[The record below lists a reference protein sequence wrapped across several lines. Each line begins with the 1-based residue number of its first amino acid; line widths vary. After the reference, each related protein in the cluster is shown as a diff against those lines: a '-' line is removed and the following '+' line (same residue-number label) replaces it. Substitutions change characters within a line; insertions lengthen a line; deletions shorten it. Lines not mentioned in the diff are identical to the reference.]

1 MPREARSR
9 HGRRSRR
16 ARVAGRPTRRYPRGM
31 NGPWPRAILRATIVC
46 GLGFMW
52 TWLFWFQP
60 ARSFPVIK
68 HAIFAVDQVFN
79 LVPIRGSFAW
89 AFKSYVLVLV
99 PIAVILAIVRRPTA
113 LGFGSVARYGWR
125 IIVLGFAIALPFL
138 IWLGLRPGMHT
149 HYAHMFKDG
158 GWKPLLAN
166 ALVIV
171 VEHAWIEGVILALAL
186 PGKGFAS
193 SSATSDPPRR
203 GALAFLGFGFPAD
216 LPDDQRSLWQ
226 WLGVPAIVMPCLVLQ
241 ALTFGAV
248 HAGKEWGELVTAFP
262 GGLGLGM
269 LTYRIRSFWPA
280 VVLHLGTGAIILL
293 TILLTR

>member
-1 MPREARSR
+1 MPQKARAR
-9 HGRRSRR
+9 HGRRLRGRR
-16 ARVAGRPTRRYPRGM
+16 VTGRPTRPNPRGM
-31 NGPWPRAILRATIVC
+31 NGPWARAILRATIVC

-52 TWLFWFQP
+52 TWLFWFKP
-60 ARSFPVIK
+60 ARSFPVIEDV
-68 HAIFAVDQVFN
+68 IFAVDDVFN
-79 LVPIRGSFAW
+79 LVPIRGNLAW
-89 AFKSYVLVLV
+89 AFKSSVLVLA
-99 PIAVILAIVRRPTA
+99 PIAVILAIVRRPMA
-113 LGFGSVARYGWR
+113 LGLGGVARYGWR
-125 IIVLGFAIALPFL
+125 IIVLGFAIALPFC
-138 IWLGLRPGMHT
+138 IWLGLRPGMHAF
-149 HYAHMFKDG
+149 YAHIFKVG
-158 GWKPLLAN
+158 GWKSLLAN

-186 PGKGFAS
+186 PGGGFAS

-216 LPDDQRSLWQ
+216 LRDDQRSLWQ

-248 HAGKEWGELVTAFP
+248 HVGKEWGELVTAFP

-269 LTYRIRSFWPA
+269 ITYRIRSFWPA